1 METKKLKPIIGIT
14 IGDFNGIG
22 PEIILKTLAD
32 IEITKFFTP
41 VIYGSVKLLNKYRK
55 LLQLSEEHPFQ
66 FISDINHVVDRKI
79 NVFNCWQEDFEPEP
93 GKITEQA
100 GKCAFLSLKT
110 ATEHLKKGS
119 IAGMVTAPINKKN
132 IQRPDFNFIGHTEY
146 LQAEFNAPDVLM
158 FMVSENLKV
167 AVVSMHVPVSKVVG
181 DITKEK
187 IEGKLNLMLQS
198 LKKDFGISKP
208 KIAVL
213 GLNPHAGDSGAI
225 GTEDKD
231 IIKPLIENFKNKG
244 EIVMGPFPAD
254 GFFAAESYRKFDAV
268 LAMYHDQGL
277 TPFKMLAFDDG
288 VNFTAGLKAIR
299 TSPDHGTAYDIAG
312 KGIANENSFREAV
325 FLVLSII
332 KNRGF

>member
-1 METKKLKPIIGIT
+1 METKKLKPLIGIT

-22 PEIILKTLAD
+22 PEIILKTLGD

-55 LLQLSEEHPFQ
+55 LLNLSEENAFQ
-66 FISDINHVVDRKI
+66 FVSDVKHCVDRKI
-79 NVFNCWQEDFEPEP
+79 NVFNCWQEDYEPEP

-110 ATEHLKKGS
+110 ATDHLKKGLIS
-119 IAGMVTAPINKKN
+119 GMVTAPINKKN
-132 IQRPDFNFIGHTEY
+132 IQNPDFNFIGHTEY
-146 LQAEFNAPDVLM
+146 LQAEFNAQDVLM
-158 FMVSENLKV
+158 FMVSEQLKV
-167 AVVSMHVPVSKVVG
+167 AVVSMHVPVNKIVS
-181 DITKEK
+181 DISKEK
-187 IEGKLNLMLQS
+187 IEGKLNLMLNS
-198 LKKDFGISKP
+198 LKKDFGIQKP

-213 GLNPHAGDSGAI
+213 GLNPHAGDGGAI
-225 GTEDKD
+225 GIEDKD
-231 IIKPLIENFKNKG
+231 IIKPLIENYKNKG

-277 TPFKMLAFDDG
+277 TPFKMLAFEDG
-288 VNFTAGLKAIR
+288 VNFTAGLSAIR

-312 KGIANENSFREAV
+312 KGIANESSFRESL

-332 KNRGF
+332 KNRGL